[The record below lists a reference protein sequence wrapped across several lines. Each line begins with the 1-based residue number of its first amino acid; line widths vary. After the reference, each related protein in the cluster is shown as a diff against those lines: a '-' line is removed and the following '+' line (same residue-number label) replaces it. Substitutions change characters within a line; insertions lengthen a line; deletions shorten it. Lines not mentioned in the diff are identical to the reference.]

1 MGIGTILIERELIT
15 SQQLAEA
22 IEEQNTTGERLDHV
36 LLRLGYVSNTKMLE
50 AIGRQ
55 FDMPID

>member
-36 LLRLGYVSNTKMLE
+36 LLRLG
-50 AIGRQ
+50 
-55 FDMPID
+55 